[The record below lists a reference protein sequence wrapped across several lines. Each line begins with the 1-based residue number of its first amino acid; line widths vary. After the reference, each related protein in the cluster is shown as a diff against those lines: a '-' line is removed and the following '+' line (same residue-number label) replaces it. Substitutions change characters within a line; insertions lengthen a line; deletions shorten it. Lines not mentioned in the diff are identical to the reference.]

1 MAYHITLPERGGTI
15 YTDEDYARAEAF
27 TPWRMEG
34 RLPGAVGP
42 VEWLP
47 DSSRFWFRLGTAGGW
62 RFQTGEPSSAST
74 RDAFDH
80 DHLVAALTTATERK
94 VRPERLELSNL
105 SWPGPSSIEFDF
117 ADDRW
122 RWDGQECRR
131 LTEDERYGVRSPD
144 GGRLAFTRDHDL
156 WVRDLATGAERR
168 LTDGGRADSF
178 YGGVVPSP
186 LRSAGLPGAGQPW
199 RDTAVLWSPDGR
211 RLLTHRID
219 TAGAGKITMSLST
232 PLSGA
237 ARPEAVEYLY
247 PLPGDEVLPTASLLI
262 IDLDS
267 EQVTPV
273 DIPPL
278 EMYYYG
284 SPIPAA
290 GAASRSMW
298 WRADGEAFYLL
309 RRFRGHRRVALYEVG
324 ADGTSRVV
332 VEESAGTP
340 IDTNLSTSGPVNQRT
355 IDGQDLTVWYSQ
367 QDGWGHL
374 YLYRTSTGKLIRRLT
389 SGEWAVADVCH
400 ADAAFVYFTAVGR
413 NPDEDPYLRR
423 LYRIRLDD
431 PEAEPELL
439 TGQAGN
445 HQISFAPDGSSF
457 LTTWSMIDS
466 APVTQ
471 LCRPDGEVTGTIA
484 TVDLGGLAASG
495 WAYPERFAAPARDG
509 HTLVYGVIL
518 RPSTFDPAISYP
530 VIDSIYGGP
539 QMNQAPVAMTEAA
552 TAGHRLWQAQAL
564 AELGFVV
571 VMIDG
576 LGMPYRSREFRDVSY
591 RNLADA
597 GLPDHISALRSL
609 AERYPCLDLDRVG
622 IFGHSAGGY
631 ASAQALLAHPD
642 FYKVCVSSAGNHDH
656 RIDKASWIERYQGWP
671 VGDYYDEQA
680 NKAIADRLAGKLLL
694 IHGEADENVPVAATL
709 SLADALVAADKDFD
723 LLILPNRP
731 HACGADPYVIRRR
744 WDYFVRHL
752 AGQQPPRYKLRRTP
766 DAGN

>member
-1 MAYHITLPERGGTI
+1 
-15 YTDEDYARAEAF
+15 
-27 TPWRMEG
+27 MES
-34 RLPGAVGP
+34 RLPGVVGP
-42 VEWLP
+42 AEWSP
-47 DSSRFWFRLGTAGGW
+47 DSSRFWFRLGTSGGW
-62 RFQTGEPSSAST
+62 RFQLGERPSASS

-80 DHLVAALTTATERK
+80 DRLAAALTTATEQD
-94 VRPERLELSNL
+94 VSSERLELTNL
-105 SWPGPSSIEFDF
+105 SLWGATGIEFDF
-117 ADDRW
+117 ADERW
-122 RWDGQECRR
+122 CWDGQECRR
-131 LTEDERYGVRSPD
+131 LTEDERYGVRSPAGD
-144 GGRLAFTRDHDL
+144 RLAFTRDHDL
-156 WVRDLATGAERR
+156 WVRDLATGSERR
-168 LTDGGRADSF
+168 LIEGGRADSF

-186 LRSAGLPGAGQPW
+186 LRMAGLPGAGQPW
-199 RDTAVLWSPDGR
+199 RETAVLWSPDGR

-219 TAGAGKITMSLST
+219 TAGAGTITMSLST

-237 ARPEAVEYLY
+237 VRPEAVEYLY

-267 EQVTPV
+267 GRITPA

-290 GAASRSMW
+290 GASSRAMW
-298 WRADGEAFYLL
+298 WREDGESVYVV
-309 RRFRGHRRVALYEVG
+309 RRFRGHRRVALYEAG
-324 ADGTSRVV
+324 IDGTSRIVMD
-332 VEESAGTP
+332 ESAETP
-340 IDTNLSTSGPVNQRT
+340 IDTNLSTSGPVNHRT
-355 IDGQDLTVWYSQ
+355 LDDQDLTVWYSQ
-367 QDGWGHL
+367 RDGWGHL
-374 YLYRTSTGKLIRRLT
+374 YLYRTSTGDLIRQLT

-423 LYRIRLDD
+423 LYRIRLDE
-431 PEAEPELL
+431 PGAQPELL
-439 TGQAGN
+439 TSQAGS
-445 HQISFAPDGSSF
+445 HEIRFAPDGGSF
-457 LTTWSMIDS
+457 LTTWSKIDS
-466 APVTQ
+466 PPVTQ
-471 LCRPDGEVTGTIA
+471 LCRSTGEVIGTIA
-484 TVDLGGLAASG
+484 TADLSDLLASG
-495 WAYPERFAAPARDG
+495 WTYPERFVAPARDG
-509 HTLVYGVIL
+509 HTKIYGVII

-539 QMNQAPVAMTEAA
+539 QMNQAPCAMIEAT
-552 TAGHRLWQAQAL
+552 TAAHRLWQAQAI

-609 AERYPCLDLDRVG
+609 AERYPYLDLDRVG

-631 ASAQALLAHPD
+631 SSAQAILAHPD

-656 RIDKASWIERYQGWP
+656 RLDKASWIERYQGWP
-671 VGDYYDEQA
+671 VGEHYVEQA
-680 NKAIADRLAGKLLL
+680 NRTIADRLEGKLLL

-723 LLILPNRP
+723 LVILPNRP

-744 WDYFVRHL
+744 WDYFVHHL
-752 AGQQPPRYKLRRTP
+752 AAKY
-766 DAGN
+766 